1 MNKNKMTKADLKT
14 LLEGYKDAISDKSLK
29 ERISYTLKK
38 YGESTKKTVLD
49 LIEDIE
55 ASLTPAPLPVE
66 NSTKPTLKKSTG
78 KKNTSKKSEPEEE
91 PTEDSGDKS
100 EEKPK
105 STPKKSSGKA
115 KTKLVA
121 PKKVSGATE
130 ASYAMAAIFPKEI
143 EDENIGKMIAVPDK
157 YFKISELNK
166 AIMEEGKTIVIAMY
180 FPVPMIKKF
189 GYALDATVDKRVP
202 KKGFAHDLDIQQV
215 IYCCEGIDRAY
226 ALSDYTEGMFFVDE
240 EMLTPVETVDST
252 TGDTVM
258 TRFANGA
265 EFELYEVITDE
276 E

>member
-78 KKNTSKKSEPEEE
+78 KKNTSKKPE
-91 PTEDSGDKS
+91 PTEDSEDKS

-105 STPKKSSGKA
+105 KSAPKKSSGKSS
-115 KTKLVA
+115 KPKLITPTKVD
-121 PKKVSGATE
+121 GATDKS
-130 ASYAMAAIFPKEI
+130 APMSAIFPEKI
-143 EDENIGKMIAVPDK
+143 EDENIGTMIAVPDK
-157 YFKISELNK
+157 YHTIDALRK
-166 AIMEEGKTIVIAMY
+166 AVMDEGKTVVIAAY
-180 FPVPMIKKF
+180 YPLPLIKKY
-189 GYALDATVDKRVP
+189 GYSVIEATNKRVP
-202 KKGFAHDLDIQQV
+202 KKGFAHDLDIQQA
-215 IYCCEGIDRAY
+215 IYCCEGIKVVY
-226 ALSDYTEGMFFVDE
+226 ALSDYTEAIFYYTED
-240 EMLTPVETVDST
+240 MLTPIEVKDSA

-258 TRFANGA
+258 TRFANGC
-265 EFELYEVITDE
+265 EFELYEVVTDE